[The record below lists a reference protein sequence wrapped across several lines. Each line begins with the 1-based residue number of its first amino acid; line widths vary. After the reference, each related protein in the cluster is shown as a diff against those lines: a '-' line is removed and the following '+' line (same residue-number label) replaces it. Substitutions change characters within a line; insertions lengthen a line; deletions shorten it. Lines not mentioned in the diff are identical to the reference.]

1 MSDLQLALTNTAGIS
16 SVASFWVFVG
26 SNAFSKWQNKLAKVG
41 TGVLIVGFVAL
52 TVAIIT
58 RGVESSRFPLSNLYE
73 SLLWFAWAIMGAYL
87 FLTRQYDTKQ
97 LGWLAS
103 LAAASFF
110 LYGSWLPAGQHEIK
124 PLVPALVSY
133 WRQIHVPP
141 LIVSYAMFF
150 LAGLASFLHL
160 WESGRKRSVML
171 AIVGLLAAITAVG
184 LGTFTSTDTF
194 LLQGL
199 FVGGSLAGVG
209 AAWWQMQAVS
219 AGANEKRAELYDE
232 IVYRAIMVG
241 FPLLTIGIITGGLW
255 ANHAWGSYWSW
266 DPKESMA
273 LVTWLGYAAYIH
285 LRIHRETSPEKLALV
300 AVAGMLLTLLTYLG
314 FNSLGFGGLHSYGK
328 FKESATLI
336 DPAGYVTTVKPPA
349 DSRKIHGILAEFKLT
364 PDDHIP
370 G

>member
-1 MSDLQLALTNTAGIS
+1 MSDFQLALTNTAGIS

-26 SNAFSKWQNKLAKVG
+26 SNAFSRWQDKLNKVG
-41 TGVLIVGFVAL
+41 VAVLIVGFAAL
-52 TVAIIT
+52 TSAIIM
-58 RGVESSRFPLSNLYE
+58 RGFESARFPLSNLYE

-87 FLTRQYDTKQ
+87 FLSKAYDIKH

-103 LAAASFF
+103 LTAATFF

-150 LAGLASFLHL
+150 LAGLAAFMQLWAAGKTKSVFL
-160 WESGRKRSVML
+160 
-171 AIVGLLAAITAVG
+171 ALAALVAGLSAVA
-184 LGTFTSTDTF
+184 LGTYTDTNSF
-194 LLQGL
+194 YLQGL
-199 FVGGSLAGVG
+199 FVGGSLVG
-209 AAWWQMQAVS
+209 IGSAWWQLQSGS
-219 AGANEKRAELYDE
+219 AARANAARAENYDE
-232 IVYRAIMVG
+232 VVYRAIMVG

-255 ANHAWGSYWSW
+255 ANHAWGTYWSW

-285 LRIHRETSPEKLALV
+285 LRIHHECSAEKLSLV

-314 FNSLGFGGLHSYGK
+314 FNSLGFGGLHSYGR
-328 FKESATLI
+328 FKE
-336 DPAGYVTTVKPPA
+336 AGAQAPP
-349 DSRKIHGILAEFKLT
+349 SVQQIYSQRLPLV
-364 PDDHIP
+364 
-370 G
+370 